1 MNIKNPLRALVIGDP
16 HFKKNNLPEMELFST
31 RIRELA
37 LKLKPD
43 IIVCLGD
50 VLDKFG
56 TVDTTVQT
64 TAVHFLGDME
74 DIAPLYLIIGNHDR
88 RNNSD
93 YLTPVHGFRALKR
106 WKNTSVADTKAVKVR
121 IKDLNMLFVPYVH
134 NGYFTSVIAEVNL
147 VECLVKW
154 QKIMD
159 FDRQTTTSVIL
170 KSKKKKKKK
179 SKKKSKTKSDPK
191 PDPKSDHKSDLD
203 PEPEHKPV
211 KDFVQQ
217 ILNYTNSK
225 LNNSEPELIDFK
237 TYLNNDDELVQFID
251 KFLKSLNNDQLKSLS
266 KSLNDT
272 KECKRKR
279 KEEKWFL
286 EHITP
291 LILKDKFEEKIKNID
306 FIFAHQEIR
315 GAKMGAIISVDG
327 DLWDP
332 TWPLT
337 ITGHLHDYQTPQKN
351 ILYVGTPIQ
360 HTYGETGEKT
370 VSLISFWQNE
380 DDKLRWKEE
389 KHDLNLLKRKIIHLK
404 PNELSKFEPPSPEE
418 NLKIKIKLRGT
429 ISENLIAFKSQL
441 VKDLRKMGVVIIS
454 DPVSDPINESEKS
467 TSTSTVGSN
476 AHDFSQSSSKSNS
489 IQKRPP
495 YSKKFLTEVM
505 KQNPN
510 VIKEYQTLFKETTI

>member
-1 MNIKNPLRALVIGDP
+1 MNTQNPLRALVIGDP

-93 YLTPVHGFRALKR
+93 YLTEVHGFRALKR

-154 QKIMD
+154 QKIMN
-159 FDRQTTTSVIL
+159 FDLKQTTISVIL
-170 KSKKKKKKK
+170 KPKKK
-179 SKKKSKTKSDPK
+179 SKKKTKPEPK
-191 PDPKSDHKSDLD
+191 PDP
-203 PEPEHKPV
+203 KPV
-211 KDFVQQ
+211 KDFVLQ
-217 ILNYTNSK
+217 IQKYISSK
-225 LNNSEPELIDFK
+225 LNNSESEPTDFK
-237 TYLNNDDELVQFID
+237 TYLNNDAELIEFITE
-251 KFLKSLNNDQLKSLS
+251 FLKSLNNEQLKSLS

-286 EHITP
+286 EHIAP
-291 LILKDKFEEKIKNID
+291 LILKDKFEDKIKDID

-327 DLWDP
+327 DFWDP

-370 VSLISFWQNE
+370 VSLISFWSE
-380 DDKLRWKEE
+380 EGKLRWKEE
-389 KHDLNLLKRKIIHLK
+389 KHNLNLLKRKIIHLK
-404 PNELSKFEPPSPEE
+404 PEELSKFEPPSPEE

-429 ISENLIAFKSQL
+429 ISENIIAFKSQL
-441 VKDLRKMGVVIIS
+441 VKDLRKMGVVIVS
-454 DPVSDPINESEKS
+454 DPVSDPVNESEKS

-476 AHDFSQSSSKSNS
+476 SVL
-489 IQKRPP
+489 KRPP

-505 KQNPN
+505 KENPN
-510 VIKEYQTLFKETTI
+510 VIKEYETLFK